1 MSERITHNGI
11 AVLVVVSL
19 HALMVSLLWR
29 LPTTSD
35 ANVARESGPRI
46 RFLPRQAPV
55 RTPEPILAARA
66 ASTRPA
72 RPAVSMPRA
81 VSAPTAVQA
90 AAPDPL
96 SASTAD
102 LLAQGAAW
110 ANASAPNPD
119 FGSDPL
125 RQRHARLPGG
135 DRPGRFVMRRS
146 VSPEQVVRFIGLLF
160 AGPGYDTDPCRRIR
174 QNVDG
179 LMTDLSDPGREQLG
193 RELDEYAFRCMR

>member
-1 MSERITHNGI
+1 MSERIKHNGI

-35 ANVARESGPRI
+35 ATAARESGPRI
-46 RFLPRQAPV
+46 RFLPREAPV
-55 RTPEPILAARA
+55 RTSEPIRA
-66 ASTRPA
+66 ATATSPRPA
-72 RPAVSMPRA
+72 RTP
-81 VSAPTAVQA
+81 APTPPTGSAQAAVQVA
-90 AAPDPL
+90 DPDPL
-96 SASTAD
+96 PASAAD

-110 ANASAPNPD
+110 ANASAPKPD
-119 FGSDPL
+119 FGSNPL

-179 LMTDLSDPGREQLG
+179 LMTDLSDPGREQLA